1 MKKVGWEIQPLGL
14 LILILTAAV
23 LCYAIVRWVRRPLP
37 ASEKEA

>member
-14 LILILTAAV
+14 LILIMTAAA
-23 LCYAIVRWVRRPLP
+23 LCYAIVRWVYRPSL